1 MKKLIILLSYI
12 IIFFYSNLFADQ
24 NEKKLKIGLLAP
36 FSGEYS
42 NLGNS
47 IMFSLQLALDEI
59 DDKDIVIIPG
69 DSGHK
74 NNAKL
79 NKSIQEIIAQGANII
94 IGPINSEDFEQVYK
108 YKDTIFISPSNL
120 DSNIKNNVISIGI
133 NLDSQLIALKDF
145 IKKRNIKKNSD
156 TLSRK

>member
-1 MKKLIILLSYI
+1 MKKLIIFLSYI
-12 IIFFYSNLFADQ
+12 IIFFYSNLFAEV

-42 NLGNS
+42 NLRNS
-47 IMFSLQLALDEI
+47 MMFSLQLALDEI
-59 DDKDIVIIPG
+59 GDKNIVIIPG
-69 DSGHK
+69 DSGHR
-74 NNAKL
+74 NNTKL

-108 YKDTIFISPSNL
+108 YKNTIFISPSNL
-120 DSNIKNNVISIGI
+120 NSNIRNNVISIGI
-133 NLDSQLIALKDF
+133 NLDSQLMALRDF
-145 IKKRNIKKNSD
+145 IKKEGKKKNSN

>member
-1 MKKLIILLSYI
+1 MKKIIILLSYI

-59 DDKDIVIIPG
+59 DDKDIVIIPR

-108 YKDTIFISPSNL
+108 YKDTIFNHGKINVK
-120 DSNIKNNVISIGI
+120 DNWCICNQNI
-133 NLDSQLIALKDF
+133 
-145 IKKRNIKKNSD
+145 
-156 TLSRK
+156 TL